1 MKHLTTEE
9 GIDLVNQVLSPGQ
22 RLALVRHLE
31 CGCERCM
38 KTISRWRRIRRMAA
52 AEASLQ
58 PPHEAVRIAKA
69 AFAGSPWARV
79 RKVSGVIEVLFD
91 SFLQPALAGVRSAGA
106 GTRRMLYR
114 ADPFQVD
121 LQIEAQ
127 GGGSVVVTGQ
137 LLDLRDPEVVGS
149 HVRLMLSNLRGQVI
163 RATTNQYGEFR
174 EEIEGTGDLELV
186 FHGAN
191 DKRVTISLHDVLG
204 PMSSESHENQAG

>member
-9 GIDLVNQVLSPGQ
+9 GIDLVNQVLPPSQ
-22 RLALVRHLE
+22 RLEMERHLE
-31 CGCERCM
+31 CGCARCL
-38 KTISRWRRIRRMAA
+38 KTISRWRRVRRMAA
-52 AEASLQ
+52 AEASHQ
-58 PPHEAVRIAKA
+58 PPNEAVRIVKA
-69 AFAGSPWARV
+69 AFAGSPWTGV
-79 RKVSGVIEVLFD
+79 RKISGVIEVLFD
-91 SFLQPALAGVRSAGA
+91 SFLQPALEGVRSAGA

-127 GGGSVVVTGQ
+127 VGGSVVVTGQ

-149 HVRLMLSNLRGQVI
+149 HVPLMLSNLRGRVI

-191 DKRVTISLHDVLG
+191 DNPITISLHDVLG
-204 PMSSESHENQAG
+204 SQSGGKQ

>member
-9 GIDLVNQVLSPGQ
+9 GIDLVNQVLSPSE
-22 RLALVRHLE
+22 RLEMERHLE

-52 AEASLQ
+52 AEASHQ
-58 PPHEAVRIAKA
+58 PPNEAVRIAKA

-91 SFLQPALAGVRSAGA
+91 SFLQPALEGVRSAGA

-127 GGGSVVVTGQ
+127 AGGSVVVTGQ
-137 LLDLRDPEVVGS
+137 LLDLREPEVVGS
-149 HVRLMLSNLRGQVI
+149 HVPLMLSNLRGRVI

-191 DKRVTISLHDVLG
+191 DKPVTISLHDVLG
-204 PMSSESHENQAG
+204 SQSGGKQ

>member
-9 GIDLVNQVLSPGQ
+9 GIDLVNQVLSPSE
-22 RLALVRHLE
+22 RLEMERHLE
-31 CGCERCM
+31 CGCERCL
-38 KTISRWRRIRRMAA
+38 KTISRWRRVRRMAA
-52 AEASLQ
+52 TEASHQ
-58 PPHEAVRIAKA
+58 PPNEAVRIAKA

-91 SFLQPALAGVRSAGA
+91 SFLQPALEGVRSAGA

-127 GGGSVVVTGQ
+127 AGGSVVVTGQ
-137 LLDLRDPEVVGS
+137 LLDLREPEVVGS
-149 HVRLMLSNLRGQVI
+149 HVPLMLSNLRGRVI

-191 DKRVTISLHDVLG
+191 DKPVTISLHDVLG
-204 PMSSESHENQAG
+204 SQSGGKQ

>member
-9 GIDLVNQVLSPGQ
+9 GIDLVNQVLSPSQ
-22 RLALVRHLE
+22 KLALERHLE

-38 KTISRWRRIRRMAA
+38 RTISRWHRVRRIAA
-52 AEASLQ
+52 AEASHQ
-58 PPHEAVRIAKA
+58 PPNEAVRIAKA
-69 AFAGSPWARV
+69 AFAGSPWVRV
-79 RKVSGVIEVLFD
+79 RKASGVIEVLFD
-91 SFLQPALAGVRSAGA
+91 SFFQSALEGVRSVGA

-127 GGGSVVVTGQ
+127 GGGGSVVVTGQ

-149 HVRLMLSNLRGQVI
+149 HVPLMLSNLRGRVI
-163 RATTNQYGEFR
+163 RATTNEYGEFR
-174 EEIEGTGDLELV
+174 EEIDSTGDLELV

-191 DKRVTISLHDVLG
+191 DKPITISLHDVLG
-204 PMSSESHENQAG
+204 SPSSGKR

>member
-1 MKHLTTEE
+1 
-9 GIDLVNQVLSPGQ
+9 
-22 RLALVRHLE
+22 
-31 CGCERCM
+31 
-38 KTISRWRRIRRMAA
+38 MAA
-52 AEASLQ
+52 AEASYQ
-58 PPHEAVRIAKA
+58 PPNDAVRIAKA
-69 AFAGSPWARV
+69 AFAGSPWVRV

-91 SFLQPALAGVRSAGA
+91 SFLQPALVGVRSVGA

-121 LQIEAQ
+121 LQIEAH

-149 HVRLMLSNLRGQVI
+149 HVPLMLSNLRGRVI

-174 EEIEGTGDLELV
+174 EEIESTGDLELV

-191 DKRVTISLHDVLG
+191 DKPVTISLHDVLG
-204 PMSSESHENQAG
+204 PMASEKP

>member
-9 GIDLVNQVLSPGQ
+9 GIDLVNQVLSPSQ
-22 RLALVRHLE
+22 RLALERHLE

-38 KTISRWRRIRRMAA
+38 RTISRWHRVRRIAA
-52 AEASLQ
+52 AEASHQ
-58 PPHEAVRIAKA
+58 PPNEAVRIAKA
-69 AFAGSPWARV
+69 AFAGSPWVRV
-79 RKVSGVIEVLFD
+79 RKASGVIEVLFD
-91 SFLQPALAGVRSAGA
+91 SFLQPAMEGVRSAGA

-127 GGGSVVVTGQ
+127 GGGSVLVTGQ

-149 HVRLMLSNLRGQVI
+149 HVPLMLSNLRGRVI

-191 DKRVTISLHDVLG
+191 DKPITISLHDVLG
-204 PMSSESHENQAG
+204 SQSGGKQ

>member
-22 RLALVRHLE
+22 RLALERHLE

-52 AEASLQ
+52 AEASHQ
-58 PPHEAVRIAKA
+58 PPNEAVRIAKA
-69 AFAGSPWARV
+69 AFAGSPWAPV

-91 SFLQPALAGVRSAGA
+91 SSLQPALEGVRSAGA

-149 HVRLMLSNLRGQVI
+149 HVPLMLSNLRGGVI

-191 DKRVTISLHDVLG
+191 DKPITISLHDVLG
-204 PMSSESHENQAG
+204 SRPGGKQ

>member
-1 MKHLTTEE
+1 MKHLTTEQE
-9 GIDLVNQVLSPGQ
+9 IDLVNQVLSPSE
-22 RLALVRHLE
+22 RLAMEGHLDI
-31 CGCERCM
+31 CQRCM
-38 KTISRWRRIRRMAA
+38 KTISRWRRVRQMTA
-52 AEASLQ
+52 AEASYQ
-58 PPHEAVRIAKA
+58 PPNEAVRIAKA
-69 AFAGSPWARV
+69 AFAGSPWVRV

-91 SFLQPALAGVRSAGA
+91 SFLQPALVGVRSVGA

-121 LQIEAQ
+121 LQIEAH

-149 HVRLMLSNLRGQVI
+149 HVPLMLSNLRGRVI

-174 EEIEGTGDLELV
+174 EEIESTGDLELV

-191 DKRVTISLHDVLG
+191 DKPVTISLHDVLG
-204 PMSSESHENQAG
+204 PMASEKP

>member
-1 MKHLTTEE
+1 MKHLTTEQE
-9 GIDLVNQVLSPGQ
+9 TDLVNQVLSPSE
-22 RLALVRHLE
+22 RLAMEGHLGI
-31 CGCERCM
+31 CQRCM
-38 KTISRWRRIRRMAA
+38 KTISRWRRVRQMAA
-52 AEASLQ
+52 AEASYQ
-58 PPHEAVRIAKA
+58 PPNDAVRIAKA

-79 RKVSGVIEVLFD
+79 RKSSGLIEVLFD
-91 SFLQPALAGVRSAGA
+91 SFLQPALVGVRSVGA

-149 HVRLMLSNLRGQVI
+149 HVPLMLSNLRGRVI

-191 DKRVTISLHDVLG
+191 DKPVTISLHDVLG
-204 PMSSESHENQAG
+204 PMASEKP

>member
-9 GIDLVNQVLSPGQ
+9 GIDLVNQVLSPSE
-22 RLALVRHLE
+22 RLEMERHLE
-31 CGCERCM
+31 CGCERCL
-38 KTISRWRRIRRMAA
+38 KTISRWRRVRRMAA
-52 AEASLQ
+52 TEASHQ
-58 PPHEAVRIAKA
+58 PPNEAVRIAKA

-91 SFLQPALAGVRSAGA
+91 SFLQPALEGVRSAGA

-127 GGGSVVVTGQ
+127 VGGSVVVTGQ
-137 LLDLRDPEVVGS
+137 LLDLREPEVVGS
-149 HVRLMLSNLRGQVI
+149 HVPLMLSNLRGRVI

-191 DKRVTISLHDVLG
+191 DKPVTISLHDVLG
-204 PMSSESHENQAG
+204 SQSGGKQ

>member
-9 GIDLVNQVLSPGQ
+9 GIDLVNQVLSPSE
-22 RLALVRHLE
+22 RLEMERHLE
-31 CGCERCM
+31 CGCERCL
-38 KTISRWRRIRRMAA
+38 KTISRWRRVRRMAA
-52 AEASLQ
+52 TEASHQ
-58 PPHEAVRIAKA
+58 PPSEAVRIAKA

-91 SFLQPALAGVRSAGA
+91 SFLQPALEGVRSAGA

-127 GGGSVVVTGQ
+127 VGGSVVVTGQ
-137 LLDLRDPEVVGS
+137 LLDLREPEVVGS
-149 HVRLMLSNLRGQVI
+149 HVPLMLSNLRGRVI

-191 DKRVTISLHDVLG
+191 DKPVTISLHDVLG
-204 PMSSESHENQAG
+204 SQSGGKQ

>member
-9 GIDLVNQVLSPGQ
+9 GIDLVNQVLSPSQ
-22 RLALVRHLE
+22 KLALERHLE

-38 KTISRWRRIRRMAA
+38 KTMSRWHRIRRIAT
-52 AEASLQ
+52 AEASHQ
-58 PPHEAVRIAKA
+58 PPNEAVRIAKA

-79 RKVSGVIEVLFD
+79 RKASGVIEVLFD
-91 SFLQPALAGVRSAGA
+91 SFLQPALEGVRSVGA

-127 GGGSVVVTGQ
+127 VGGSVVVTGQ
-137 LLDLRDPEVVGS
+137 LLDLRDPEVLGS
-149 HVRLMLSNLRGQVI
+149 HVPLMLSNLRGRVI

-191 DKRVTISLHDVLG
+191 DKPITISLHDVLG
-204 PMSSESHENQAG
+204 SASGGKR

>member
-9 GIDLVNQVLSPGQ
+9 GIDLVNQVLSPSQ
-22 RLALVRHLE
+22 RLALERHLE

-52 AEASLQ
+52 AEASHQ
-58 PPHEAVRIAKA
+58 PPNEAVRIAKA

-91 SFLQPALAGVRSAGA
+91 SFLQPALEGVRSAGA

-137 LLDLRDPEVVGS
+137 LLDLREPEVVGS
-149 HVRLMLSNLRGQVI
+149 HVPLMLSNLRGRVI

-191 DKRVTISLHDVLG
+191 DKPITISLHDVLG
-204 PMSSESHENQAG
+204 SQSGGKQ

>member
-9 GIDLVNQVLSPGQ
+9 GIDLVNQVLSPSQ
-22 RLALVRHLE
+22 RLELERHLE

-52 AEASLQ
+52 AEASHQ
-58 PPHEAVRIAKA
+58 PPNDTVRIAQA

-91 SFLQPALAGVRSAGA
+91 SFLQPAMEGVRSAGA

-127 GGGSVVVTGQ
+127 GGGSVLVTGQ

-149 HVRLMLSNLRGQVI
+149 HVPLMLSNLRGRVI

-191 DKRVTISLHDVLG
+191 DKPITISLHDVLG
-204 PMSSESHENQAG
+204 SQSGGKQ